1 MAQVAREVQW
11 ALVWV
16 AAEYVFGV
24 MMGVLSEQHRISPAS
39 HWSTPLHTAFWLA
52 AAVWG
57 TPTDDNNTNDFP
69 TIIE

>member
-11 ALVWV
+11 VLVWV

-24 MMGVLSEQHRISPAS
+24 MMGVLSEQHRLSPAS
-39 HWSTPLHTAFWLA
+39 HWSNPLCTIFWLA
-52 AAVWG
+52 AAVWT